1 MEEEFLEY
9 HTSNLWRSLYTVS
22 YNMNIKLNFFISNFK
37 KICIESRNNDFTAVE
52 ALKPENKQLN
62 R

>member
-22 YNMNIKLNFFISNFK
+22 YDMNIELNFFISIFK